1 MNYLSAENVSRNL
14 GERWVFKNLFFG
26 LQKGEKVAL
35 IGKNG
40 TGKTTL
46 METLMGM
53 QSPDEGKISIRKG
66 IRVGYLPQN
75 PDFNENEEVLN
86 YLFSDD
92 LPSAVAIKYYEKAMI
107 SGDPKELEEAFSL
120 MEANNAWDYEARAKQ
135 IISRLGIPDGEQKV
149 STLSG
154 GQKKRLALAKLLIES
169 PDIMILDEPTNH
181 LDIETIEWLEGILS
195 GPNVTVLV
203 VSHDRYFLD
212 KICNKMFELADGSL
226 YTYEGNY
233 AYFLEK
239 KAEREASEASSISK
253 AKNLYRKELE
263 WMRKQPKA
271 RGTKAQYRI
280 DAFHETEEKA
290 NKKIDDSKLE
300 LNIQMSRLGNKIIEI
315 NHLKKAWG
323 DKKIV
328 NDFTYTFKKKDRIGI
343 VGKNGAGKTTFLQLL
358 TGNEQPDSGTIDP
371 GETLVIGYYTQLPFE
386 FRPEQRVIDTITEIA
401 EVIPY
406 GKNESLTPSQ
416 FLSKFL
422 FPTAQQYT
430 PVSKLSGGEKKRLQ
444 LMKVLVKNPNFLILD
459 EPTND
464 LDLDTL
470 QLLEDFLSEF
480 QGCLLLVS
488 HDRYFMDN
496 LVDQLI
502 LVEGEGEV
510 NFFNGN
516 YTDYRLA
523 LENETSKT
531 SPSRPSGI
539 GISNGNTINSEA
551 DHNKNP
557 LDKDFNKKAVAEALE
572 ATKPKK
578 LSFKE
583 QKEFEELEKEMA
595 DLELKKE
602 AFIEKL
608 NAGSE
613 DFQELA
619 KWAQE
624 IEKIKNTLEEKEL
637 RWLELSM

>member
-1 MNYLSAENVSRNL
+1 MNYLSAENISRNI

-75 PDFNENEEVLN
+75 PIFAENEEVLN

-92 LPSAVAIKYYEKAMI
+92 LPSAMAIKAYEKAMI
-107 SGDPKELEEAFSL
+107 SGDSKELEDSFAL
-120 MEANNAWDYEARAKQ
+120 MEAHNAWDYEARAKQ
-135 IISRLGIPDGEQKV
+135 IISRLGIPDGDQKV

-154 GQKKRLALAKLLIES
+154 GQKKRLSLAKLLIES

-212 KICNKMFELADGSL
+212 KICNKMFELSQGSL

-280 DAFHETEEKA
+280 DAFAETEEMAHRKP
-290 NKKIDDSKLE
+290 DDSKLE
-300 LNIQMSRLGNKIIEI
+300 LAIQMSRLGNKIIEI
-315 NHLKKAWG
+315 NGLQKAWG
-323 DKKIV
+323 EKKII

-358 TGNEQPDSGTIDP
+358 TGLETPDAGTIDP
-371 GETLVIGYYTQLPFE
+371 GETLVVGYYTQIPFD
-386 FRPEQRVIDTITEIA
+386 FKPEQRVIDTITEIA

-406 GKNESLTPSQ
+406 GKNESLSPSQ

-430 PVSKLSGGEKKRLQ
+430 PVAKLSGGEKKRLQ
-444 LMKVLVKNPNFLILD
+444 LMRVLVKNPNFLILD

-510 NFFNGN
+510 RFFNGN
-516 YTDYRLA
+516 YTDYRIS
-523 LENETSKT
+523 LENQTDSAPGAKVNPVKA
-531 SPSRPSGI
+531 PSTVAAP
-539 GISNGNTINSEA
+539 
-551 DHNKNP
+551 
-557 LDKDFNKKAVAEALE
+557 AV
-572 ATKPKK
+572 TKGPK

-583 QKEFEELEKEMA
+583 QKEFEELEAKMA
-595 DLELKKE
+595 TLESQKASL
-602 AFIEKL
+602 IEQL

-613 DFQELA
+613 DFQVLTSL
-619 KWAQE
+619 AQE
-624 IEKIKNTLEEKEL
+624 IETIKNSLEEMEL
-637 RWLELSM
+637 RWLELSERV

>member
-1 MNYLSAENVSRNL
+1 MNYLSAENISRNL

-46 METLMGM
+46 MESIMGM
-53 QSPDEGKISIRKG
+53 QSPDEGKITIRKG

-75 PDFNENEEVLN
+75 PIFEENERVLN

-92 LPSAVAIKYYEKAMI
+92 LPSAVAIKAYEKAML
-107 SGDPKELEEAFSL
+107 SGDPQELEDSFAL

-135 IISRLGIPDGEQKV
+135 IITRLGIPDGDQQV

-154 GQKKRLALAKLLIES
+154 GQKKRLSLAKLLIES

-212 KICNKMFELADGSL
+212 KVCNKMMELANGSI

-233 AYFLEK
+233 GYFLEK
-239 KAEREASEASSISK
+239 KAEREASEASTIAK

-263 WMRKQPKA
+263 WMRRQPKA

-280 DAFHETEEKA
+280 DAFAETEEVAHRKV
-290 NKKIDDSKLE
+290 DDSKLE

-323 DKKIV
+323 EKKIV

-358 TGNEQPDSGTIDP
+358 TGLEQPDSGTIDP

-386 FRPEQRVIDTITEIA
+386 FKPEQRVIDTITEIA

-444 LMKVLVKNPNFLILD
+444 LMQVLVKNPNFLILD

-516 YTDYRLA
+516 YTDYRIS
-523 LENETSKT
+523 LENKEKEPGPIAKTPVIETPTTPVQK
-531 SPSRPSGI
+531 G
-539 GISNGNTINSEA
+539 A
-551 DHNKNP
+551 
-557 LDKDFNKKAVAEALE
+557 
-572 ATKPKK
+572 K

-595 DLELKKE
+595 TLESEKE
-602 AFIEKL
+602 ALIEKL
-608 NAGSE
+608 NGGSE
-613 DFQELA
+613 DFQLLA
-619 KWAQE
+619 DWAKA
-624 IEKIKNTLEEKEL
+624 IETIKNTLEEKEL
-637 RWLELSM
+637 RWLELSERA

>member
-1 MNYLSAENVSRNL
+1 MNYLSAENISRNL
-14 GERWVFKNLFFG
+14 GERWVFRNLFFG

-46 METLMGM
+46 MESLMGM
-53 QSPDEGKISIRKG
+53 QTPDEGKISIRKG

-75 PDFNENEEVLN
+75 PIFAENEQVLN

-92 LPSAVAIKYYEKAMI
+92 LPSAVAIKSYEKAML
-107 SGDPKELEEAFSL
+107 SGDSKELEDAFAL
-120 MEANNAWDYEARAKQ
+120 MEAHNAWDYEARAKQ
-135 IISRLGIPDGEQKV
+135 IISRLGIPDGDQKV

-154 GQKKRLALAKLLIES
+154 GQKKRLSLAKLLIES

-181 LDIETIEWLEGILS
+181 LDIETIEWLEGIMS

-212 KICNKMFELADGSL
+212 KVCNKMMELADGSI

-290 NKKIDDSKLE
+290 NKKLDDSKLE

-323 DKKIV
+323 DKKII

-358 TGNEQPDSGTIDP
+358 TGLEQPDSGTIDP
-371 GETLVIGYYTQLPFE
+371 GETLVVGYYTQIPFD

-406 GKNESLTPSQ
+406 GKNESLSPSQ

-430 PVSKLSGGEKKRLQ
+430 PVEKLSGGEKKRLQ
-444 LMKVLVKNPNFLILD
+444 LMRVLVKNPNFLILD

-510 NFFNGN
+510 KFFNGN
-516 YTDYRLA
+516 YTDYRIA
-523 LENETSKT
+523 LESKEEEPAGKQ
-531 SPSRPSGI
+531 SPVKAPSTAAPV
-539 GISNGNTINSEA
+539 SA
-551 DHNKNP
+551 AP
-557 LDKDFNKKAVAEALE
+557 VAA
-572 ATKPKK
+572 APKGPK

-595 DLELKKE
+595 ALEIEKDS
-602 AFIEKL
+602 FVEKL
-608 NAGSE
+608 NQGSD
-613 DFQELA
+613 DFQLLTQWA
-619 KWAQE
+619 KA
-624 IEKIKNTLEEKEL
+624 IEDIKNKLEEKEL
-637 RWLELSM
+637 RWLELSERA

>member
-1 MNYLSAENVSRNL
+1 MNYLSAENISRNI
-14 GERWVFKNLFFG
+14 GERWVFKSLFFG

-75 PDFNENEEVLN
+75 PIFSENEEVLN

-92 LPSAVAIKYYEKAMI
+92 LPSAMAIKAYEKAMI
-107 SGDPKELEEAFSL
+107 SGDAKELEDSFAL
-120 MEANNAWDYEARAKQ
+120 MEAHNAWDYEARAKQ
-135 IISRLGIPDGEQKV
+135 IITRLGIPDGDQKV

-154 GQKKRLALAKLLIES
+154 GQKKRLSLAKLLIES

-212 KICNKMFELADGSL
+212 KICTKMFELSQGSL
-226 YTYEGNY
+226 YTYDGNY

-280 DAFHETEEKA
+280 DAFAETEEMAHRKP
-290 NKKIDDSKLE
+290 DDSKLE
-300 LNIQMSRLGNKIIEI
+300 LAIQMSRLGNKIIEI
-315 NHLKKAWG
+315 HGLKKAWA
-323 DKKIV
+323 DKKII

-358 TGNEQPDSGTIDP
+358 TGLEKPDAGTIDP
-371 GETLVIGYYTQLPFE
+371 GETLVVGYYTQIPFD
-386 FRPEQRVIDTITEIA
+386 FKPEQRVIDTITEIA

-406 GKNESLTPSQ
+406 GKNESLSPSQ

-430 PVSKLSGGEKKRLQ
+430 PVAKLSGGEKKRLQ
-444 LMKVLVKNPNFLILD
+444 LMRVLVKNPNFLILD

-470 QLLEDFLSEF
+470 QLLEDFLSDF

-510 NFFNGN
+510 RFFNGN
-516 YTDYRLA
+516 YTDYRIS
-523 LENETSKT
+523 LENQTDIAPAAKVNPVKAPST
-531 SPSRPSGI
+531 VASP
-539 GISNGNTINSEA
+539 
-551 DHNKNP
+551 
-557 LDKDFNKKAVAEALE
+557 LL
-572 ATKPKK
+572 TKGPK

-583 QKEFEELEKEMA
+583 QKEFEELEAKMA
-595 DLELKKE
+595 HLES
-602 AFIEKL
+602 EKTGLMEQL

-613 DFQELA
+613 DFQVLTRL
-619 KWAQE
+619 AQE
-624 IEKIKNTLEEKEL
+624 IEVIKNSLEEMEL
-637 RWLELSM
+637 RWLELSERA

>member
-1 MNYLSAENVSRNL
+1 MNYLSAENISRNI
-14 GERWVFKNLFFG
+14 GERWVFKSLFFG

-75 PDFNENEEVLN
+75 PIFAENEEVLN

-92 LPSAVAIKYYEKAMI
+92 LPSAMAIKAYEKAMI
-107 SGDPKELEEAFSL
+107 SGDSKELEDSFAL
-120 MEANNAWDYEARAKQ
+120 MEAHNAWDYEARAKQ
-135 IISRLGIPDGEQKV
+135 IISRLRIPDGDQKV

-154 GQKKRLALAKLLIES
+154 GQKKRLSLAKLLIES

-212 KICNKMFELADGSL
+212 KICNKMFELSQGSL

-280 DAFHETEEKA
+280 DAFAETEEMAHRKP
-290 NKKIDDSKLE
+290 DDSKLE
-300 LNIQMSRLGNKIIEI
+300 LAIQMSRLGNKIIEI
-315 NHLKKAWG
+315 NGLQKAWG
-323 DKKIV
+323 DKKII

-358 TGNEQPDSGTIDP
+358 TGLETPDAGTIDP
-371 GETLVIGYYTQLPFE
+371 GETLVVGYYTQIPFD
-386 FRPEQRVIDTITEIA
+386 FKPEQRVIDTITEIA

-406 GKNESLTPSQ
+406 GKNESLSPSQ

-430 PVSKLSGGEKKRLQ
+430 PVAKLSGGEKKRLQ
-444 LMKVLVKNPNFLILD
+444 LMRVLVKNPNFLILD

-510 NFFNGN
+510 RFFNGN
-516 YTDYRLA
+516 YTDYRIS
-523 LENETSKT
+523 LENQPDSAPVAKVNPVKA
-531 SPSRPSGI
+531 PS
-539 GISNGNTINSEA
+539 T
-551 DHNKNP
+551 
-557 LDKDFNKKAVAEALE
+557 VAAPVV
-572 ATKPKK
+572 AKGPK

-583 QKEFEELEKEMA
+583 QKEFEELEAKMA
-595 DLELKKE
+595 TLESQKASL
-602 AFIEKL
+602 IEQL

-613 DFQELA
+613 DFQVLTRL
-619 KWAQE
+619 AQE
-624 IEKIKNTLEEKEL
+624 IETIKNSLEEMEL
-637 RWLELSM
+637 RWLELSERV

>member
-1 MNYLSAENVSRNL
+1 MNYLSAENISRNL
-14 GERWVFKNLFFG
+14 GERWVFKGLFFG

-46 METLMGM
+46 MESLMGM
-53 QSPDEGKISIRKG
+53 QTPDEGKISIRKG

-75 PDFNENEEVLN
+75 PIFAENEQVLN

-92 LPSAVAIKYYEKAMI
+92 LPSAVAIKSYEKAML
-107 SGDPKELEEAFSL
+107 SGDSKELEDAFAL
-120 MEANNAWDYEARAKQ
+120 MEAHNAWDYEARAKQ
-135 IISRLGIPDGEQKV
+135 IISRLGIPDGDQKV

-154 GQKKRLALAKLLIES
+154 GQKKRLSLAKLLIES

-181 LDIETIEWLEGILS
+181 LDIETIEWLEGIMS

-212 KICNKMFELADGSL
+212 KVCNKMMELADGSI

-239 KAEREASEASSISK
+239 KAEREASDASSVSK

-271 RGTKAQYRI
+271 RGTKSQSRI
-280 DAFHETEEKA
+280 DAFYETEEKA
-290 NKKIDDSKLE
+290 NKKLDDSKLE

-323 DKKIV
+323 DKKII

-358 TGNEQPDSGTIDP
+358 TGLEQPDSGTIDP
-371 GETLVIGYYTQLPFE
+371 GETLVVGYYTQIPFD

-406 GKNESLTPSQ
+406 GKNESLSPSQ

-430 PVSKLSGGEKKRLQ
+430 PVEKLSGGEKKRLQ
-444 LMKVLVKNPNFLILD
+444 LMRVLVKNPNFLILD

-516 YTDYRLA
+516 YTDYRTA
-523 LENETSKT
+523 LENKEDEPAAKQSPVKAPSTSA
-531 SPSRPSGI
+531 PV
-539 GISNGNTINSEA
+539 
-551 DHNKNP
+551 
-557 LDKDFNKKAVAEALE
+557 VA
-572 ATKPKK
+572 TPKGPK

-583 QKEFEELEKEMA
+583 QKEFDDLEKEMA
-595 DLELKKE
+595 TLEIEKDS
-602 AFIEKL
+602 FVEKL
-608 NAGSE
+608 NQGSE
-613 DFQELA
+613 DFQLLTDWA
-619 KWAQE
+619 KA
-624 IEKIKNTLEEKEL
+624 IEDIKNKLEEKEL
-637 RWLELSM
+637 RWLELSERA

>member
-1 MNYLSAENVSRNL
+1 MNYLSAENISRNL
-14 GERWVFKNLFFG
+14 GERWVFKGLFFG

-46 METLMGM
+46 MESLMGM
-53 QSPDEGKISIRKG
+53 QTPDEGKISIRKG

-75 PDFNENEEVLN
+75 PIFAENEQVLN

-92 LPSAVAIKYYEKAMI
+92 LPSAVAIKSYEKAML
-107 SGDPKELEEAFSL
+107 SGDSKELEDAFAL
-120 MEANNAWDYEARAKQ
+120 MEAHNAWDYEARAKQ
-135 IISRLGIPDGEQKV
+135 IISRLGIPDGDQKV

-154 GQKKRLALAKLLIES
+154 GQKKRLSLAKLLIES

-181 LDIETIEWLEGILS
+181 LDIETIEWLEGIMS

-212 KICNKMFELADGSL
+212 KVCNKMMELADGSI

-290 NKKIDDSKLE
+290 NKKLDDSKLE

-323 DKKIV
+323 DKKII

-358 TGNEQPDSGTIDP
+358 TGLEQPDSGTIDP
-371 GETLVIGYYTQLPFE
+371 GETLVVGYYTQIPFD

-406 GKNESLTPSQ
+406 GKNESLSPSQ

-430 PVSKLSGGEKKRLQ
+430 PVEKLSGGEKKRLQ
-444 LMKVLVKNPNFLILD
+444 LMRVLVKNPNFLILD

-510 NFFNGN
+510 KFFNGN
-516 YTDYRLA
+516 YTDYRIA
-523 LENETSKT
+523 LENKEDEPAAKQSPVKAPSTST
-531 SPSRPSGI
+531 P
-539 GISNGNTINSEA
+539 
-551 DHNKNP
+551 
-557 LDKDFNKKAVAEALE
+557 VA
-572 ATKPKK
+572 PKGPK

-583 QKEFEELEKEMA
+583 QKEFEEIEKEMA
-595 DLELKKE
+595 ELEIEKE
-602 AFIEKL
+602 TLIEKL
-608 NAGSE
+608 NQGSE
-613 DFQELA
+613 DFQQLTD
-619 KWAQE
+619 WATA
-624 IEKIKNTLEEKEL
+624 IEDIKNELEEKEL
-637 RWLELSM
+637 RWLELSERA

>member
-1 MNYLSAENVSRNL
+1 MNYLSAENISRNI

-75 PDFNENEEVLN
+75 PIFAENEEVLN

-92 LPSAVAIKYYEKAMI
+92 LPSAMAIKAYEKAMI
-107 SGDPKELEEAFSL
+107 SGDAKELEDSFAL
-120 MEANNAWDYEARAKQ
+120 MEAHNAWDYEARAKQ
-135 IISRLGIPDGEQKV
+135 IISRLGIPDGDQKV

-154 GQKKRLALAKLLIES
+154 GQKKRLSLAKLLIES

-212 KICNKMFELADGSL
+212 KICNKMFELSQGSL

-280 DAFHETEEKA
+280 DAFAETEEMAHRKP
-290 NKKIDDSKLE
+290 DDSKLE
-300 LNIQMSRLGNKIIEI
+300 LAIQMSRLGNKIIEI
-315 NHLKKAWG
+315 NGLFNAWG
-323 DKKIV
+323 YKKIF
-328 NDFTYTFKKKDRIGI
+328 NYFRYTFMKIDGIGF

-358 TGNEQPDSGTIDP
+358 TGLETPDAGTIDP
-371 GETLVIGYYTQLPFE
+371 GETLVVGYYTQIPFD
-386 FRPEQRVIDTITEIA
+386 FKPEQRVIDTITEIA

-406 GKNESLTPSQ
+406 GKNESLSPSQ

-430 PVSKLSGGEKKRLQ
+430 PVAKLSGGEKKRLQ
-444 LMKVLVKNPNFLILD
+444 LMRVLVKNPNFLILD

-510 NFFNGN
+510 RFFNGN
-516 YTDYRLA
+516 YTDYRIS
-523 LENETSKT
+523 LENQPESA
-531 SPSRPSGI
+531 P
-539 GISNGNTINSEA
+539 
-551 DHNKNP
+551 
-557 LDKDFNKKAVAEALE
+557 
-572 ATKPKK
+572 ATKVNPVKAPSTVAAPAVTKGPK

-583 QKEFEELEKEMA
+583 QKEFEELEAKMA
-595 DLELKKE
+595 TLESQKAVL
-602 AFIEKL
+602 IEQL
-608 NAGSE
+608 HAGSE
-613 DFQELA
+613 DFQVITRL
-619 KWAQE
+619 AQE
-624 IEKIKNTLEEKEL
+624 IDVIKNSLEEMEL
-637 RWLELSM
+637 RWLELSERV

>member
-1 MNYLSAENVSRNL
+1 MNYLSAENISRNI

-75 PDFNENEEVLN
+75 PIFAENEEVLN

-92 LPSAVAIKYYEKAMI
+92 LPSAMAIKAYEKAMI
-107 SGDPKELEEAFSL
+107 SGDSKELEDSFAL
-120 MEANNAWDYEARAKQ
+120 MEAHNAWDYEARAKQ
-135 IISRLGIPDGEQKV
+135 IISRLGIPDGDQKV

-154 GQKKRLALAKLLIES
+154 GQKKRLSLAKLLIES

-212 KICNKMFELADGSL
+212 KICNKMFELSQGSL

-280 DAFHETEEKA
+280 DAFAETEEMAHRKP
-290 NKKIDDSKLE
+290 DDSKLE
-300 LNIQMSRLGNKIIEI
+300 LAIQMSRLGNKIIEI
-315 NHLKKAWG
+315 NGLQKAWG
-323 DKKIV
+323 DKKII

-358 TGNEQPDSGTIDP
+358 TGLETPDAGTIDP
-371 GETLVIGYYTQLPFE
+371 GETLVVGYYTQIPFD
-386 FRPEQRVIDTITEIA
+386 FKPEQRVIDTITEIA

-406 GKNESLTPSQ
+406 GKNESLSPSQ

-430 PVSKLSGGEKKRLQ
+430 PVAKLSGGEKKRLQ
-444 LMKVLVKNPNFLILD
+444 LMRVLVKNPNFLILD

-510 NFFNGN
+510 RFFNGN
-516 YTDYRLA
+516 YTDYRIS
-523 LENETSKT
+523 LENQTDSAPVAKVNPVKA
-531 SPSRPSGI
+531 PS
-539 GISNGNTINSEA
+539 T
-551 DHNKNP
+551 
-557 LDKDFNKKAVAEALE
+557 VAAPVV
-572 ATKPKK
+572 AKGPK

-583 QKEFEELEKEMA
+583 QKEFEELEAKMA
-595 DLELKKE
+595 TLESQKASL
-602 AFIEKL
+602 IEQL

-613 DFQELA
+613 DFQVLTRL
-619 KWAQE
+619 AQE
-624 IEKIKNTLEEKEL
+624 IETIKNSLEKMEL
-637 RWLELSM
+637 RWLELSERV

>member
-1 MNYLSAENVSRNL
+1 
-14 GERWVFKNLFFG
+14 
-26 LQKGEKVAL
+26 
-35 IGKNG
+35 
-40 TGKTTL
+40 
-46 METLMGM
+46 
-53 QSPDEGKISIRKG
+53 
-66 IRVGYLPQN
+66 
-75 PDFNENEEVLN
+75 
-86 YLFSDD
+86 
-92 LPSAVAIKYYEKAMI
+92 
-107 SGDPKELEEAFSL
+107 
-120 MEANNAWDYEARAKQ
+120 
-135 IISRLGIPDGEQKV
+135 
-149 STLSG
+149 
-154 GQKKRLALAKLLIES
+154 
-169 PDIMILDEPTNH
+169 

-212 KICNKMFELADGSL
+212 KVCNKMMELALGSI

-233 AYFLEK
+233 GYFLEK
-239 KAEREASEASSISK
+239 KAEREASEASTVAK

-263 WMRKQPKA
+263 WMRRQPKA
-271 RGTKAQYRI
+271 RGTKSQSRI
-280 DAFHETEEKA
+280 DAFAETEEMAHRKV
-290 NKKIDDSKLE
+290 DDSKLE

-323 DKKIV
+323 EKKIV

-358 TGNEQPDSGTIDP
+358 TGLEQPDSGTIDP

-386 FRPEQRVIDTITEIA
+386 FKPEQRVIDTITEIA

-444 LMKVLVKNPNFLILD
+444 LMQVLVKNPNFLILD

-516 YTDYRLA
+516 YTDYRIS
-523 LENETSKT
+523 LENKEKEPAPVVKTPVLET
-531 SPSRPSGI
+531 P
-539 GISNGNTINSEA
+539 
-551 DHNKNP
+551 
-557 LDKDFNKKAVAEALE
+557 VAPVQKGA
-572 ATKPKK
+572 K

-583 QKEFEELEKEMA
+583 QKEFDDLEKEMA
-595 DLELKKE
+595 KLEAEKE
-602 AFIEKL
+602 ALIEKL
-608 NAGSE
+608 NGGSE
-613 DFQELA
+613 DFQLLA
-619 KWAQE
+619 DWAKE
-624 IEKIKNTLEEKEL
+624 IEGLKNTLEEKEL
-637 RWLELSM
+637 RWLELSERA

>member
-1 MNYLSAENVSRNL
+1 MNYLSAENISRNL

-46 METLMGM
+46 MESIMGM
-53 QSPDEGKISIRKG
+53 QSPDEGKITIRKG

-75 PDFNENEEVLN
+75 PFFEEGERVLN

-92 LPSAVAIKYYEKAMI
+92 LPSAVAIKAYEKAML
-107 SGDPKELEEAFSL
+107 SGDPQELEDSFAL

-135 IISRLGIPDGEQKV
+135 IITRLGIPDGDQHV

-154 GQKKRLALAKLLIES
+154 GQKKRLSLAKLLIES

-212 KICNKMFELADGSL
+212 KVCNKMMELALGSI

-233 AYFLEK
+233 GYFLEK
-239 KAEREASEASSISK
+239 KAEREASEASTVAK

-263 WMRKQPKA
+263 WMRRQPKA
-271 RGTKAQYRI
+271 RGTKSQSRI
-280 DAFHETEEKA
+280 DAFSETEEMAHRKV
-290 NKKIDDSKLE
+290 DDSKLE

-323 DKKIV
+323 EKKIV

-358 TGNEQPDSGTIDP
+358 TGLEQPDSGTIDP

-386 FRPEQRVIDTITEIA
+386 FKPEQRVIDTITEIA

-444 LMKVLVKNPNFLILD
+444 LMQVLVKNPNFLILD

-516 YTDYRLA
+516 YTDYRIS
-523 LENETSKT
+523 LENKEKEPAPVVKAAPVETPVTPTQK
-531 SPSRPSGI
+531 G
-539 GISNGNTINSEA
+539 A
-551 DHNKNP
+551 
-557 LDKDFNKKAVAEALE
+557 
-572 ATKPKK
+572 K

-583 QKEFEELEKEMA
+583 QKEFEDLEKEMA
-595 DLELKKE
+595 KLEAEKE
-602 AFIEKL
+602 ALIEQL
-608 NAGSE
+608 NGGSE
-613 DFQELA
+613 DFQLLA
-619 KWAQE
+619 DWAKE
-624 IEKIKNTLEEKEL
+624 IEVLKNTLEEKEL
-637 RWLELSM
+637 RWLELSERA

>member
-1 MNYLSAENVSRNL
+1 M
-14 GERWVFKNLFFG
+14 
-26 LQKGEKVAL
+26 
-35 IGKNG
+35 
-40 TGKTTL
+40 
-46 METLMGM
+46 
-53 QSPDEGKISIRKG
+53 
-66 IRVGYLPQN
+66 
-75 PDFNENEEVLN
+75 
-86 YLFSDD
+86 
-92 LPSAVAIKYYEKAMI
+92 
-107 SGDPKELEEAFSL
+107 
-120 MEANNAWDYEARAKQ
+120 
-135 IISRLGIPDGEQKV
+135 
-149 STLSG
+149 
-154 GQKKRLALAKLLIES
+154 
-169 PDIMILDEPTNH
+169 
-181 LDIETIEWLEGILS
+181 
-195 GPNVTVLV
+195 
-203 VSHDRYFLD
+203 
-212 KICNKMFELADGSL
+212 ELADGSI

-239 KAEREASEASSISK
+239 KAEREASDASSVSK

-271 RGTKAQYRI
+271 RGTKSQSRI
-280 DAFHETEEKA
+280 DAFYETEEKA
-290 NKKIDDSKLE
+290 NKKLDDSKLE

-323 DKKIV
+323 DKKII

-358 TGNEQPDSGTIDP
+358 TGLEQPDSGTIDP
-371 GETLVIGYYTQLPFE
+371 GETLVVGYYTQIPFD

-406 GKNESLTPSQ
+406 GKNESLSPSQ

-430 PVSKLSGGEKKRLQ
+430 PVEKLSGGEKKRLQ
-444 LMKVLVKNPNFLILD
+444 LMRVLVKNPNFLILD

-516 YTDYRLA
+516 YTDYRTA
-523 LENETSKT
+523 LENKEDEPVSKQSPVKAPSTSV
-531 SPSRPSGI
+531 P
-539 GISNGNTINSEA
+539 
-551 DHNKNP
+551 
-557 LDKDFNKKAVAEALE
+557 
-572 ATKPKK
+572 ATPKGPK

-595 DLELKKE
+595 ALEIEKDS
-602 AFIEKL
+602 FVEKL
-608 NAGSE
+608 NQGSE
-613 DFQELA
+613 DFQLLTDWA
-619 KWAQE
+619 KA
-624 IEKIKNTLEEKEL
+624 IEDIKNKLEEKEL
-637 RWLELSM
+637 RWLDLSERA

>member
-1 MNYLSAENVSRNL
+1 MNYLSAENISRNI
-14 GERWVFKNLFFG
+14 GERWVFKSLFFG

-75 PDFNENEEVLN
+75 PIFSENEEVLN

-92 LPSAVAIKYYEKAMI
+92 LPSAMAIKAYEKAMI
-107 SGDPKELEEAFSL
+107 SGDAKELEDSFAL
-120 MEANNAWDYEARAKQ
+120 MEAHNAWDYEARAKQ
-135 IISRLGIPDGEQKV
+135 IITRLGIPDGDQKV

-154 GQKKRLALAKLLIES
+154 GQKKRLSLAKLLIES

-212 KICNKMFELADGSL
+212 KICTKMFELSQGSL
-226 YTYEGNY
+226 YTYDGNY

-280 DAFHETEEKA
+280 DAFAETEEMAHRKP
-290 NKKIDDSKLE
+290 DDSKLE
-300 LNIQMSRLGNKIIEI
+300 LAIQMSRLGNKIIEI
-315 NHLKKAWG
+315 NGLKKAWG
-323 DKKIV
+323 DKKII

-358 TGNEQPDSGTIDP
+358 TGLEKPDAGTIDP
-371 GETLVIGYYTQLPFE
+371 GETLVVGYYTQIPFD
-386 FRPEQRVIDTITEIA
+386 FKPEQRVIDTITEIA

-406 GKNESLTPSQ
+406 GKNESLSPSQ

-430 PVSKLSGGEKKRLQ
+430 PVAKLSGGEKKRLQ
-444 LMKVLVKNPNFLILD
+444 LMRVLVKNPNFLILD

-510 NFFNGN
+510 RFFNGN
-516 YTDYRLA
+516 YTDYRIS
-523 LENETSKT
+523 LENQTDTAPAAKVNPVKAPST
-531 SPSRPSGI
+531 VASP
-539 GISNGNTINSEA
+539 
-551 DHNKNP
+551 
-557 LDKDFNKKAVAEALE
+557 LL
-572 ATKPKK
+572 TKGPK

-583 QKEFEELEKEMA
+583 QKEFEELEAKMA
-595 DLELKKE
+595 HLES
-602 AFIEKL
+602 EKTGLMEQL

-613 DFQELA
+613 DFQVLTRL
-619 KWAQE
+619 AQE
-624 IEKIKNTLEEKEL
+624 IEVIKNSLEEMEL
-637 RWLELSM
+637 RWLELSERA

>member
-1 MNYLSAENVSRNL
+1 MNYLSAENISRNI
-14 GERWVFKNLFFG
+14 GERWVFKSLFFG

-75 PDFNENEEVLN
+75 PIFSENEEVLN

-92 LPSAVAIKYYEKAMI
+92 LPSAMAIKAYEKAMI
-107 SGDPKELEEAFSL
+107 SGDAKELEDSFAL
-120 MEANNAWDYEARAKQ
+120 MEAHNAWDYEARAKQ
-135 IISRLGIPDGEQKV
+135 IITRLGIPDGDQKV

-154 GQKKRLALAKLLIES
+154 GQKKRLSLAKLLIES

-212 KICNKMFELADGSL
+212 KICTKMFELSQGSL
-226 YTYEGNY
+226 YTYDGNY

-280 DAFHETEEKA
+280 DAFAETEEMAHRKP
-290 NKKIDDSKLE
+290 DDSKLE
-300 LNIQMSRLGNKIIEI
+300 LAIQMSRLGNKIIEI
-315 NHLKKAWG
+315 HGLKKAWG
-323 DKKIV
+323 DKKII

-358 TGNEQPDSGTIDP
+358 TGLEKPDAGTIDP
-371 GETLVIGYYTQLPFE
+371 GETLVVGYYTQIPFD
-386 FRPEQRVIDTITEIA
+386 FKPEQRVIDTITEIA

-406 GKNESLTPSQ
+406 GKNESLSPSQ

-430 PVSKLSGGEKKRLQ
+430 PVAKLSGGEKKRLQ
-444 LMKVLVKNPNFLILD
+444 LMRVLVKNPNFLILD

-510 NFFNGN
+510 RFFNGN
-516 YTDYRLA
+516 YTDYRIS
-523 LENETSKT
+523 LENQTDIAPAAKVNPVKAPST
-531 SPSRPSGI
+531 VASP
-539 GISNGNTINSEA
+539 
-551 DHNKNP
+551 
-557 LDKDFNKKAVAEALE
+557 LL
-572 ATKPKK
+572 TKGPK

-583 QKEFEELEKEMA
+583 QKEFEELEAKMA
-595 DLELKKE
+595 HLES
-602 AFIEKL
+602 EKTGLMEQL

-613 DFQELA
+613 DFQVLTRL
-619 KWAQE
+619 AQE
-624 IEKIKNTLEEKEL
+624 IEVIKNSLEEMEL
-637 RWLELSM
+637 RWLELSERA

>member
-1 MNYLSAENVSRNL
+1 MNYLSAENISRNL

-46 METLMGM
+46 MESLMGM
-53 QSPDEGKISIRKG
+53 QTPDEGKISIRKG

-75 PDFNENEEVLN
+75 PIFAENEEVLN

-92 LPSAVAIKYYEKAMI
+92 LPSAVAIKSYEKAMM
-107 SGDPKELEEAFSL
+107 SGDPKELEDSFAL
-120 MEANNAWDYEARAKQ
+120 METHNAWDYEARAKQ
-135 IISRLGIPDGEQKV
+135 IISRLGIPDGDQKV

-154 GQKKRLALAKLLIES
+154 GQKKRLSLAKLLIES

-181 LDIETIEWLEGILS
+181 LDIETIEWLEGIMS

-212 KICNKMFELADGSL
+212 KVCTKMMELADGSI

-233 AYFLEK
+233 GYFLEK
-239 KAEREASEASSISK
+239 KAEREASDASSVSK

-271 RGTKAQYRI
+271 RGTKSQSRI
-280 DAFHETEEKA
+280 DAFYETEEKA
-290 NKKIDDSKLE
+290 NKKLDDSKLE

-323 DKKIV
+323 DKKII

-358 TGNEQPDSGTIDP
+358 TGLEQPDSGTIDP
-371 GETLVIGYYTQLPFE
+371 GETLVVGYYTQIAFD

-406 GKNESLTPSQ
+406 GKNESLSPSQ

-422 FPTAQQYT
+422 FPTSQQYT
-430 PVSKLSGGEKKRLQ
+430 PVEKLSGGEKKRLQ
-444 LMKVLVKNPNFLILD
+444 LMRVLVKNPNFLILD

-502 LVEGEGEV
+502 LVEGDGEV

-516 YTDYRLA
+516 YTDYRIA
-523 LENETSKT
+523 LENKDNEPAAKQSPVKAPTTSA
-531 SPSRPSGI
+531 P
-539 GISNGNTINSEA
+539 
-551 DHNKNP
+551 
-557 LDKDFNKKAVAEALE
+557 VV
-572 ATKPKK
+572 PKGPK

-595 DLELKKE
+595 ALEIEKNS
-602 AFIEKL
+602 FVEKL
-608 NAGSE
+608 NQGSD
-613 DFQELA
+613 DFQLLTDWA
-619 KWAQE
+619 KA
-624 IEKIKNTLEEKEL
+624 IEDIKNKLEEKEL
-637 RWLELSM
+637 RWLELSERA

>member
-1 MNYLSAENVSRNL
+1 MNYLSAENISRNL
-14 GERWVFKNLFFG
+14 GERWVFKGLFFG

-46 METLMGM
+46 MESLMGM
-53 QSPDEGKISIRKG
+53 QTPDEGNISIRKG

-75 PDFNENEEVLN
+75 PIFAENEQVLN

-92 LPSAVAIKYYEKAMI
+92 LPSAVAIKSYEKAML
-107 SGDPKELEEAFSL
+107 SGDSKELEDAFAL
-120 MEANNAWDYEARAKQ
+120 MEAHNAWDYEARAKQ
-135 IISRLGIPDGEQKV
+135 IISRLGIPDGDQKV

-154 GQKKRLALAKLLIES
+154 GQKKRLSLAKLLIES

-181 LDIETIEWLEGILS
+181 LDIETIEWLEGIMS

-212 KICNKMFELADGSL
+212 KVCNKMMELADGSI

-239 KAEREASEASSISK
+239 KAEREASDASSVSK

-271 RGTKAQYRI
+271 RGTKSQSRI
-280 DAFHETEEKA
+280 DAFYETEEKA
-290 NKKIDDSKLE
+290 NKKLDDSKLE

-323 DKKIV
+323 DKKII

-358 TGNEQPDSGTIDP
+358 TGLEQPDSGTIDP
-371 GETLVIGYYTQLPFE
+371 GETLVVGYYTQIPFD

-406 GKNESLTPSQ
+406 GKNESLSPSQ

-430 PVSKLSGGEKKRLQ
+430 PVEKLSGGEKKRLQ
-444 LMKVLVKNPNFLILD
+444 LMRVLVKNPNFLILD

-470 QLLEDFLSEF
+470 QLLEDFLTEF

-516 YTDYRLA
+516 YTDYRIA
-523 LENETSKT
+523 LENKENEPVAKQSPVKAPSTSAPVT
-531 SPSRPSGI
+531 
-539 GISNGNTINSEA
+539 
-551 DHNKNP
+551 
-557 LDKDFNKKAVAEALE
+557 
-572 ATKPKK
+572 PKGPK

-595 DLELKKE
+595 ALEIEKE
-602 AFIEKL
+602 SFVEKL
-608 NAGSE
+608 NQGSE
-613 DFQELA
+613 DFQLLTDWA
-619 KWAQE
+619 KA
-624 IEKIKNTLEEKEL
+624 IEDIKNKLEEKEL
-637 RWLELSM
+637 RWLDLSERA

>member
-1 MNYLSAENVSRNL
+1 MNYLSAENISRNL

-46 METLMGM
+46 MESIMGM
-53 QSPDEGKISIRKG
+53 QSPDEGKITIRKG

-75 PDFNENEEVLN
+75 PIFAENERVLN

-92 LPSAVAIKYYEKAMI
+92 LPSAVAIKAYEKAML
-107 SGDPKELEEAFSL
+107 SGDPQELEDSFAL
-120 MEANNAWDYEARAKQ
+120 MEAHNAWDYEARAKQ
-135 IISRLGIPDGEQKV
+135 IITRLGIPDGDQQV

-154 GQKKRLALAKLLIES
+154 GQKKRLSLAKLLIES

-212 KICNKMFELADGSL
+212 KVCNKMMELALGSI

-233 AYFLEK
+233 GYFLEK
-239 KAEREASEASSISK
+239 KAEREASEASTVAK

-263 WMRKQPKA
+263 WMRRQPKA
-271 RGTKAQYRI
+271 RGTKSQSRI
-280 DAFHETEEKA
+280 DAFSETEEMAHRKV
-290 NKKIDDSKLE
+290 DDSKLE

-323 DKKIV
+323 EKKIV

-358 TGNEQPDSGTIDP
+358 TGLEQPDSGTIDP

-386 FRPEQRVIDTITEIA
+386 FKPEQRVIDTITEIA

-406 GKNESLTPSQ
+406 GKNESLSPSQ

-444 LMKVLVKNPNFLILD
+444 LMQVLVKNPNFLILD

-516 YTDYRLA
+516 YTDYRIA
-523 LENETSKT
+523 LENKEKE
-531 SPSRPSGI
+531 P
-539 GISNGNTINSEA
+539 
-551 DHNKNP
+551 
-557 LDKDFNKKAVAEALE
+557 AL
-572 ATKPKK
+572 TPKSTVVEKEVVSVQKGAK

-583 QKEFEELEKEMA
+583 QKEFEDLEKEMA
-595 DLELKKE
+595 KLETEKE
-602 AFIEKL
+602 ALIEKL
-608 NAGSE
+608 NGGSE
-613 DFQELA
+613 DFQLLA
-619 KWAQE
+619 NWAKE
-624 IEKIKNTLEEKEL
+624 IEVLKNTLEEKEL
-637 RWLELSM
+637 RWLELSERV

>member
-1 MNYLSAENVSRNL
+1 MNYLSAENISRNI
-14 GERWVFKNLFFG
+14 GERWVFKSLFFG

-75 PDFNENEEVLN
+75 PIFSENEEVLN

-92 LPSAVAIKYYEKAMI
+92 LPSAMAIKAYEKAMI
-107 SGDPKELEEAFSL
+107 SGDAKELEDSFAL
-120 MEANNAWDYEARAKQ
+120 MEAHNAWDYEARAKQ
-135 IISRLGIPDGEQKV
+135 IITRLGIPDGDQKV

-154 GQKKRLALAKLLIES
+154 GQKKRLSLAKLLIES

-212 KICNKMFELADGSL
+212 KICTKMFELSQGSL
-226 YTYEGNY
+226 YTYDGNY

-280 DAFHETEEKA
+280 DAFAETEEMAHRKP
-290 NKKIDDSKLE
+290 DDSKLE
-300 LNIQMSRLGNKIIEI
+300 LAIQMSRLGNKIIEI
-315 NHLKKAWG
+315 HGLKKAWG
-323 DKKIV
+323 DKKII

-358 TGNEQPDSGTIDP
+358 TGLEKPDAGTIDP
-371 GETLVIGYYTQLPFE
+371 GETLVVGYYTQIPFD
-386 FRPEQRVIDTITEIA
+386 FKPEQRVIDTITEIA

-406 GKNESLTPSQ
+406 GKNESLSPSQ

-430 PVSKLSGGEKKRLQ
+430 PVAKLSGGEKKRLQ
-444 LMKVLVKNPNFLILD
+444 LMRVLVKNPNFLILD

-510 NFFNGN
+510 RFFNGN
-516 YTDYRLA
+516 YTDYRIS
-523 LENETSKT
+523 LENQTDIAPAAKVNPVKAPST
-531 SPSRPSGI
+531 VASP
-539 GISNGNTINSEA
+539 
-551 DHNKNP
+551 
-557 LDKDFNKKAVAEALE
+557 LL
-572 ATKPKK
+572 TKGPK

-583 QKEFEELEKEMA
+583 QKEFEELEAKMA
-595 DLELKKE
+595 HLESDKTGLME
-602 AFIEKL
+602 QL

-613 DFQELA
+613 DFQVLTRL
-619 KWAQE
+619 AQE
-624 IEKIKNTLEEKEL
+624 IEVIKNSLEEMEL
-637 RWLELSM
+637 RWLELSERA

>member
-1 MNYLSAENVSRNL
+1 
-14 GERWVFKNLFFG
+14 VFKGLFFG

-46 METLMGM
+46 MESLMGM
-53 QSPDEGKISIRKG
+53 QTPDEGNISIRKG

-75 PDFNENEEVLN
+75 PIFAENEQVLN

-92 LPSAVAIKYYEKAMI
+92 LPSAVAIKSYEKAML
-107 SGDPKELEEAFSL
+107 SGDSKELEDAFAL
-120 MEANNAWDYEARAKQ
+120 MEAHNAWDYEARAKQ
-135 IISRLGIPDGEQKV
+135 IISRLGIPDGDQKV

-154 GQKKRLALAKLLIES
+154 GQKKRLSLAKLLIES

-181 LDIETIEWLEGILS
+181 LDIETIEWLEGIMS

-212 KICNKMFELADGSL
+212 KVCNKMMELADGSI

-239 KAEREASEASSISK
+239 KAEREASDASSVSK

-271 RGTKAQYRI
+271 RGTKSQSRI
-280 DAFHETEEKA
+280 DAFYETEEKA
-290 NKKIDDSKLE
+290 NKKLDDSKLE

-323 DKKIV
+323 DKKII

-358 TGNEQPDSGTIDP
+358 TGLEQPDSGTIDP
-371 GETLVIGYYTQLPFE
+371 GETLVVGYYTQIPFD

-406 GKNESLTPSQ
+406 GKNESLSPSQ

-430 PVSKLSGGEKKRLQ
+430 PVEKLSGGEKKRLQ
-444 LMKVLVKNPNFLILD
+444 LMRVLVKNPNFLILD

-470 QLLEDFLSEF
+470 QLLEDFLTEF

-516 YTDYRLA
+516 YTDYRIA
-523 LENETSKT
+523 LENKVNEPAAKQSPVKAPSTSAPVT
-531 SPSRPSGI
+531 
-539 GISNGNTINSEA
+539 
-551 DHNKNP
+551 
-557 LDKDFNKKAVAEALE
+557 
-572 ATKPKK
+572 PKGPK

-595 DLELKKE
+595 ALEIEKDS
-602 AFIEKL
+602 FVEKL
-608 NAGSE
+608 NQGSE
-613 DFQELA
+613 DFQLLTDWA
-619 KWAQE
+619 KA
-624 IEKIKNTLEEKEL
+624 IEDIKNKLEEKEL
-637 RWLELSM
+637 RWLDLSERA

>member
-1 MNYLSAENVSRNL
+1 M
-14 GERWVFKNLFFG
+14 
-26 LQKGEKVAL
+26 
-35 IGKNG
+35 
-40 TGKTTL
+40 
-46 METLMGM
+46 M
-53 QSPDEGKISIRKG
+53 
-66 IRVGYLPQN
+66 
-75 PDFNENEEVLN
+75 
-86 YLFSDD
+86 
-92 LPSAVAIKYYEKAMI
+92 
-107 SGDPKELEEAFSL
+107 
-120 MEANNAWDYEARAKQ
+120 
-135 IISRLGIPDGEQKV
+135 
-149 STLSG
+149 
-154 GQKKRLALAKLLIES
+154 
-169 PDIMILDEPTNH
+169 
-181 LDIETIEWLEGILS
+181 
-195 GPNVTVLV
+195 
-203 VSHDRYFLD
+203 
-212 KICNKMFELADGSL
+212 ELANGSI

-233 AYFLEK
+233 GYFLEK
-239 KAEREASEASSISK
+239 KAEREASEASTVAK

-263 WMRKQPKA
+263 WMRRQPKA

-280 DAFHETEEKA
+280 DAFAETEEVAHRKV
-290 NKKIDDSKLE
+290 DDSKLE

-323 DKKIV
+323 EKKIV

-358 TGNEQPDSGTIDP
+358 TGLEQPDSGTIDP

-386 FRPEQRVIDTITEIA
+386 FKPEQRVIDTITEIA

-444 LMKVLVKNPNFLILD
+444 LMQVLVKNPNFLILD

-516 YTDYRLA
+516 YTDYRIS
-523 LENETSKT
+523 LENKEKEPAPMVKAPVIETPVTPIQK
-531 SPSRPSGI
+531 G
-539 GISNGNTINSEA
+539 A
-551 DHNKNP
+551 
-557 LDKDFNKKAVAEALE
+557 
-572 ATKPKK
+572 K

-595 DLELKKE
+595 TLESEKE
-602 AFIEKL
+602 ALIEKL
-608 NAGSE
+608 NGGSE
-613 DFQELA
+613 DFQLLA
-619 KWAQE
+619 DWAKA
-624 IEKIKNTLEEKEL
+624 IETIKNTLEEKEL
-637 RWLELSM
+637 RWLELSERA

>member
-1 MNYLSAENVSRNL
+1 MNYLSAENISRNL

-46 METLMGM
+46 MESIMGM
-53 QSPDEGKISIRKG
+53 QSPDEGKITIRKG

-75 PDFNENEEVLN
+75 PVFAENERVLN
-86 YLFSDD
+86 YLFTDD
-92 LPSAVAIKYYEKAMI
+92 LPSAVAIKAYEKAMI
-107 SGDPKELEEAFSL
+107 SGDPQELTDSFAL
-120 MEANNAWDYEARAKQ
+120 METNNAWDYEARAKQ
-135 IISRLGIPDGEQKV
+135 IITRLGIPDGDQQV

-154 GQKKRLALAKLLIES
+154 GQKKRLSLAKLLIES

-212 KICNKMFELADGSL
+212 KVCNKMMELALGSI

-233 AYFLEK
+233 GYFLEK
-239 KAEREASEASSISK
+239 KAEREASEASTVSK

-263 WMRKQPKA
+263 WMRRQPKA
-271 RGTKAQYRI
+271 RGTKSQSRI
-280 DAFHETEEKA
+280 DAFSETEEMAHRKV
-290 NKKIDDSKLE
+290 DDSKLE

-323 DKKIV
+323 EKKIV

-358 TGNEQPDSGTIDP
+358 TGLEQPDSGTIDP

-386 FRPEQRVIDTITEIA
+386 FKPEQRVIDTITEIA

-406 GKNESLTPSQ
+406 GKNESLSPSQ

-444 LMKVLVKNPNFLILD
+444 LMQVLVKNPNFLILD

-516 YTDYRLA
+516 YTDYRIA
-523 LENETSKT
+523 LENKEND
-531 SPSRPSGI
+531 PAP
-539 GISNGNTINSEA
+539 A
-551 DHNKNP
+551 
-557 LDKDFNKKAVAEALE
+557 
-572 ATKPKK
+572 PKVQVKEKEVLSVQKGAK

-583 QKEFEELEKEMA
+583 QKEFEDLEKEMA
-595 DLELKKE
+595 KLESEKDAL
-602 AFIEKL
+602 IEKL
-608 NAGSE
+608 NSGSG
-613 DFQELA
+613 DFQVLA
-619 KWAQE
+619 DWAKE
-624 IEKIKNTLEEKEL
+624 IDILKNTLEEKEL
-637 RWLELSM
+637 RWLELSERA

>member
-1 MNYLSAENVSRNL
+1 MNYLSAENISRNL

-46 METLMGM
+46 MESLMGM
-53 QSPDEGKISIRKG
+53 QTPDEGKISIRKG

-75 PDFNENEEVLN
+75 PIFAENEEVLN

-92 LPSAVAIKYYEKAMI
+92 LPSAVAIKSYEKAMM
-107 SGDPKELEEAFSL
+107 SGDPKELEDSFAL
-120 MEANNAWDYEARAKQ
+120 METHNAWDYEARAKQ
-135 IISRLGIPDGEQKV
+135 IISRLGIPDGDQKV

-154 GQKKRLALAKLLIES
+154 GQKKRLSLAKLLIES

-181 LDIETIEWLEGILS
+181 LDIETIEWLEGIMS

-212 KICNKMFELADGSL
+212 KVCTKMMELADGSI

-233 AYFLEK
+233 GYFLEK
-239 KAEREASEASSISK
+239 KAEREASDASSVSK

-271 RGTKAQYRI
+271 RGTKSQSRI
-280 DAFHETEEKA
+280 DAFYETEEKA
-290 NKKIDDSKLE
+290 NKKLDDSKLE

-323 DKKIV
+323 DKKII

-358 TGNEQPDSGTIDP
+358 TGLEQPDSGTIDP
-371 GETLVIGYYTQLPFE
+371 GETLVVGYYTQIAFD

-406 GKNESLTPSQ
+406 GKNESLSPSQ

-422 FPTAQQYT
+422 FPTSQQYT
-430 PVSKLSGGEKKRLQ
+430 PVEKLSGGEKKRLQ
-444 LMKVLVKNPNFLILD
+444 LMRVLVKNPNFLILD

-502 LVEGEGEV
+502 LVEGDGEV

-516 YTDYRLA
+516 YTDYRIA
-523 LENETSKT
+523 LENKDNEPAAKQSPVKAPTTSA
-531 SPSRPSGI
+531 P
-539 GISNGNTINSEA
+539 
-551 DHNKNP
+551 
-557 LDKDFNKKAVAEALE
+557 VV
-572 ATKPKK
+572 PKGPK

-583 QKEFEELEKEMA
+583 QKEFDELEKEMA
-595 DLELKKE
+595 ALEIKKDS
-602 AFIEKL
+602 FVEKL
-608 NAGSE
+608 NQGSD
-613 DFQELA
+613 DFQILTDWA
-619 KWAQE
+619 KA
-624 IEKIKNTLEEKEL
+624 IEDIKNKLEEKEL
-637 RWLELSM
+637 RWLELSERA

>member
-1 MNYLSAENVSRNL
+1 M
-14 GERWVFKNLFFG
+14 
-26 LQKGEKVAL
+26 
-35 IGKNG
+35 
-40 TGKTTL
+40 
-46 METLMGM
+46 M
-53 QSPDEGKISIRKG
+53 
-66 IRVGYLPQN
+66 
-75 PDFNENEEVLN
+75 
-86 YLFSDD
+86 
-92 LPSAVAIKYYEKAMI
+92 
-107 SGDPKELEEAFSL
+107 
-120 MEANNAWDYEARAKQ
+120 
-135 IISRLGIPDGEQKV
+135 
-149 STLSG
+149 
-154 GQKKRLALAKLLIES
+154 
-169 PDIMILDEPTNH
+169 
-181 LDIETIEWLEGILS
+181 
-195 GPNVTVLV
+195 
-203 VSHDRYFLD
+203 
-212 KICNKMFELADGSL
+212 ELADGSI

-239 KAEREASEASSISK
+239 KAEREASDASSVSK

-271 RGTKAQYRI
+271 RGTKSQSRI
-280 DAFHETEEKA
+280 DAFYETEEKA
-290 NKKIDDSKLE
+290 NKKLDDSKLE

-323 DKKIV
+323 DKKII

-358 TGNEQPDSGTIDP
+358 TGLEQPDSGTIDP
-371 GETLVIGYYTQLPFE
+371 GETLVVGYYTQIPFD

-406 GKNESLTPSQ
+406 GKNESLSPSQ

-430 PVSKLSGGEKKRLQ
+430 PVEKLSGGEKKRLQ
-444 LMKVLVKNPNFLILD
+444 LMRVLVKNPNFLILD

-516 YTDYRLA
+516 YTDYRIA
-523 LENETSKT
+523 LENKEDEPVAKQ
-531 SPSRPSGI
+531 SPVKAPS
-539 GISNGNTINSEA
+539 TA
-551 DHNKNP
+551 AP
-557 LDKDFNKKAVAEALE
+557 TAPAA
-572 ATKPKK
+572 PKGPK

-595 DLELKKE
+595 DLEIEKE
-602 AFIEKL
+602 ALIEKL
-608 NAGSE
+608 NQGSD
-613 DFQELA
+613 DFQLLTDWA
-619 KWAQE
+619 KA
-624 IEKIKNTLEEKEL
+624 IEDIKNKLEEKEL
-637 RWLELSM
+637 RWLELSERA

>member
-1 MNYLSAENVSRNL
+1 MNYLSAENISRNL

-46 METLMGM
+46 MESLMGM
-53 QSPDEGKISIRKG
+53 QTPDEGKISIRKG

-75 PDFNENEEVLN
+75 PIFAENEEVLN

-92 LPSAVAIKYYEKAMI
+92 LPSAVAIKSYEKAML
-107 SGDPKELEEAFSL
+107 SGDSKELEDAFAL
-120 MEANNAWDYEARAKQ
+120 METHNAWDYEARAKQ
-135 IISRLGIPDGEQKV
+135 IISRLGIPDGDQKV

-154 GQKKRLALAKLLIES
+154 GQKKRLSLAKLLIES

-181 LDIETIEWLEGILS
+181 LDIETIEWLEGIMS

-212 KICNKMFELADGSL
+212 KVCTKMMELTDGSI

-233 AYFLEK
+233 GYFLEK
-239 KAEREASEASSISK
+239 KAEREASDASSVSK

-271 RGTKAQYRI
+271 RGTKSQSRI
-280 DAFHETEEKA
+280 DAFYETEEKA
-290 NKKIDDSKLE
+290 NKKLDDSKLE

-323 DKKIV
+323 DKKII

-358 TGNEQPDSGTIDP
+358 TGLEQPDSGTIDP
-371 GETLVIGYYTQLPFE
+371 GETLVVGYYTQIPFD

-406 GKNESLTPSQ
+406 GKNESLSPSQ

-422 FPTAQQYT
+422 FPTSQQYT
-430 PVSKLSGGEKKRLQ
+430 PVEKLSGGEKKRLQ
-444 LMKVLVKNPNFLILD
+444 LMRVLVKNPNFLILD

-502 LVEGEGEV
+502 LVEGDGEV

-516 YTDYRLA
+516 YTDYRIA
-523 LENETSKT
+523 LENKDNEPAAKQSPVKAPTTSA
-531 SPSRPSGI
+531 P
-539 GISNGNTINSEA
+539 
-551 DHNKNP
+551 
-557 LDKDFNKKAVAEALE
+557 VV
-572 ATKPKK
+572 PKGPK

-595 DLELKKE
+595 ALEIEKDS
-602 AFIEKL
+602 FVEKL
-608 NAGSE
+608 NQGSE
-613 DFQELA
+613 DFQLLTDWA
-619 KWAQE
+619 KA
-624 IEKIKNTLEEKEL
+624 IEDIKNKLEEKEL
-637 RWLELSM
+637 RWLELSERA

>member
-1 MNYLSAENVSRNL
+1 MNYLSAENISRNL

-46 METLMGM
+46 MESIMGM
-53 QSPDEGKISIRKG
+53 QSPDEGKITIRKG

-75 PDFNENEEVLN
+75 PVFAENERVLN
-86 YLFSDD
+86 YLFTDD
-92 LPSAVAIKYYEKAMI
+92 LPSAVAIKAYEKAML
-107 SGDPKELEEAFSL
+107 SGDPQELTDSFAL
-120 MEANNAWDYEARAKQ
+120 METNNAWDYEARAKQ
-135 IISRLGIPDGEQKV
+135 IITRLGIPDGDQQV

-154 GQKKRLALAKLLIES
+154 GQKKRLSLAKLLIES

-212 KICNKMFELADGSL
+212 KVCNKMMELALGSI

-233 AYFLEK
+233 GYFLEK
-239 KAEREASEASSISK
+239 KTEREASEASTVSK

-263 WMRKQPKA
+263 WMRRQPKA
-271 RGTKAQYRI
+271 RGTKSQSRI
-280 DAFHETEEKA
+280 DAFSETEEMAHRKV
-290 NKKIDDSKLE
+290 DDSKLE

-323 DKKIV
+323 EKKIV

-358 TGNEQPDSGTIDP
+358 TGLEQPDSGTIDP

-386 FRPEQRVIDTITEIA
+386 FKPEQRVIDTITEIA

-406 GKNESLTPSQ
+406 GKNESLSPSQ

-444 LMKVLVKNPNFLILD
+444 LMQVLVKNPNFLILD

-516 YTDYRLA
+516 YTDYRIA
-523 LENETSKT
+523 LENKENE
-531 SPSRPSGI
+531 PAP
-539 GISNGNTINSEA
+539 A
-551 DHNKNP
+551 
-557 LDKDFNKKAVAEALE
+557 
-572 ATKPKK
+572 PKVQVKEKEVLSVQKGAK

-583 QKEFEELEKEMA
+583 QKEFEDLEKEMA
-595 DLELKKE
+595 ELEVEKVAL
-602 AFIEKL
+602 IEKL
-608 NAGSE
+608 NSGSG
-613 DFQELA
+613 DFQLLA
-619 KWAQE
+619 DWAKE
-624 IEKIKNTLEEKEL
+624 IEDIKNTLEEKEL
-637 RWLELSM
+637 RWLELSERV

>member
-1 MNYLSAENVSRNL
+1 MNYLSAENISRNI
-14 GERWVFKNLFFG
+14 GERWVFKSLFFG

-75 PDFNENEEVLN
+75 PIFSENEEVLN

-92 LPSAVAIKYYEKAMI
+92 LPSAMAIKAYEKAMI
-107 SGDPKELEEAFSL
+107 SGDAKELEDSFAL
-120 MEANNAWDYEARAKQ
+120 MEAHNAWDYEARAKQ
-135 IISRLGIPDGEQKV
+135 IITRLGIPDGDQKV

-154 GQKKRLALAKLLIES
+154 GQKKRLSLAKLLIES

-212 KICNKMFELADGSL
+212 KICTKMFELSQGSL
-226 YTYEGNY
+226 YTYDGNY

-280 DAFHETEEKA
+280 DAFAETEEMAHRKP
-290 NKKIDDSKLE
+290 DDSKLE
-300 LNIQMSRLGNKIIEI
+300 LAIQMSRLGNKIIEI
-315 NHLKKAWG
+315 HGLKKAWA
-323 DKKIV
+323 DKKII

-358 TGNEQPDSGTIDP
+358 TGLEKPDAGTIDP
-371 GETLVIGYYTQLPFE
+371 GETLVVGYYTQIPFD
-386 FRPEQRVIDTITEIA
+386 FKPEQRVIDTITEIA

-406 GKNESLTPSQ
+406 GKNESLSPSQ

-430 PVSKLSGGEKKRLQ
+430 PVAKLSGGEKKRLQ
-444 LMKVLVKNPNFLILD
+444 LMRVLVKNPNFLILD

-510 NFFNGN
+510 RFFNGN
-516 YTDYRLA
+516 YTDYRIS
-523 LENETSKT
+523 LENQTDIAPAAKVNPVKAPST
-531 SPSRPSGI
+531 VASP
-539 GISNGNTINSEA
+539 
-551 DHNKNP
+551 
-557 LDKDFNKKAVAEALE
+557 LL
-572 ATKPKK
+572 TKGPK

-583 QKEFEELEKEMA
+583 QKEFEELEAKMA
-595 DLELKKE
+595 HLES
-602 AFIEKL
+602 EKTGLMEQL

-613 DFQELA
+613 DFQVLTRL
-619 KWAQE
+619 AQE
-624 IEKIKNTLEEKEL
+624 IEVIKNSLEEMEL
-637 RWLELSM
+637 RWLELSERA

>member
-1 MNYLSAENVSRNL
+1 MNYLSAENISRNL

-46 METLMGM
+46 MESLMGM
-53 QSPDEGKISIRKG
+53 QTPDEGKISIRKG

-75 PDFNENEEVLN
+75 PIFAENEEVLN

-92 LPSAVAIKYYEKAMI
+92 LPSAVAIKSYEKAMM
-107 SGDPKELEEAFSL
+107 SGDPKELEDSFAL
-120 MEANNAWDYEARAKQ
+120 METHNAWDYEARAKQ
-135 IISRLGIPDGEQKV
+135 IISRLGIPDGDQKV

-154 GQKKRLALAKLLIES
+154 GQKKRLSLAKLLIES

-181 LDIETIEWLEGILS
+181 LDIETIEWLEGIMS

-212 KICNKMFELADGSL
+212 KVCTKMMELADGSI

-233 AYFLEK
+233 GYFLEK
-239 KAEREASEASSISK
+239 KTEREASDASSISK

-271 RGTKAQYRI
+271 RGTKSQSRI
-280 DAFHETEEKA
+280 DAFYETEEKA
-290 NKKIDDSKLE
+290 NKKLDDSKLE

-323 DKKIV
+323 DKKII

-358 TGNEQPDSGTIDP
+358 TGLEQPDSGTIDP
-371 GETLVIGYYTQLPFE
+371 GETLVVGYYTQIAFD

-406 GKNESLTPSQ
+406 GKNESLSPSQ

-422 FPTAQQYT
+422 FPTSQQYT
-430 PVSKLSGGEKKRLQ
+430 PVEKLSGGEKKRLQ
-444 LMKVLVKNPNFLILD
+444 LMRVLVKNPNFLILD

-502 LVEGEGEV
+502 LVEGDGEV

-516 YTDYRLA
+516 YTDYRIA
-523 LENETSKT
+523 LENKDNEPAAKQSPVKAPTTSA
-531 SPSRPSGI
+531 P
-539 GISNGNTINSEA
+539 
-551 DHNKNP
+551 
-557 LDKDFNKKAVAEALE
+557 VV
-572 ATKPKK
+572 PKGPK

-595 DLELKKE
+595 ALEIKKDS
-602 AFIEKL
+602 FVEKL
-608 NAGSE
+608 NQGSD
-613 DFQELA
+613 DFQLLTDWA
-619 KWAQE
+619 KA
-624 IEKIKNTLEEKEL
+624 IEDIKNKLEEKEL
-637 RWLELSM
+637 RWLELSERA

>member
-75 PDFNENEEVLN
+75 PNFNENEEVLN

-92 LPSAVAIKYYEKAMI
+92 LPSAVAIKYYEKAML
-107 SGDPKELEEAFSL
+107 SGEPSELEEAFSL
-120 MEANNAWDYEARAKQ
+120 MEINNAWDYEARAKQ
-135 IISRLGIPDGEQKV
+135 IISRLGIPDGEQRV

-444 LMKVLVKNPNFLILD
+444 LMKVLVTNPNFLILD

-516 YTDYRLA
+516 YTDYRIA
-523 LENETSKT
+523 LENKEKQ
-531 SPSRPSGI
+531 P
-539 GISNGNTINSEA
+539 EV
-551 DHNKNP
+551 KVV
-557 LDKDFNKKAVAEALE
+557 KDSSASTAVEN
-572 ATKPKK
+572 ATTNASAKK

-583 QKEFEELEKEMA
+583 QKEFEDLEKEIPA
-595 DLELKKE
+595 LESKISALE
-602 AFIEKL
+602 IQLAEI
-608 NAGSE
+608 S
-613 DFQELA
+613 DFSKIGELA
-619 KWAQE
+619 KELEQLKSSLE
-624 IEKIKNTLEEKEL
+624 IKEL
-637 RWLELSM
+637 RWLELTM

>member
-1 MNYLSAENVSRNL
+1 MNYLSAENISRNL

-26 LQKGEKVAL
+26 LQKGEKVSL

-46 METLMGM
+46 METLMGL
-53 QSPDEGKISIRKG
+53 QSPDEGKVTIRKG

-75 PDFNENEEVLN
+75 PIFQENEEVLN
-86 YLFSDD
+86 YPFSDD
-92 LPSAVAIKYYEKAMI
+92 LPSAQAIKAYEKAMI
-107 SGDPKELEEAFSL
+107 SGDAKELEDSFAL

-135 IISRLGIPDGEQKV
+135 IITRLGIPDGDQKV

-154 GQKKRLALAKLLIES
+154 GQKKRLSLAKLLIES
-169 PDIMILDEPTNH
+169 PDIMILDEPTNR

-203 VSHDRYFLD
+203 VSHDRYSLD
-212 KICNKMFELADGSL
+212 NVCNKMLELSNGSI

-239 KAEREASEASSISK
+239 KAEREASEASTISK

-263 WMRKQPKA
+263 WMRRQPKA
-271 RGTKAQYRI
+271 RGTKAQSRI
-280 DAFHETEEKA
+280 DAFAETEEVAHRKT
-290 NKKIDDSKLE
+290 DDSKLE

-323 DKKIV
+323 EKKIV

-358 TGNEQPDSGTIDP
+358 TGLEQPDAGTIDP

-386 FRPEQRVIDTITEIA
+386 FKPEQRVIDTITEIA

-430 PVSKLSGGEKKRLQ
+430 PVEKLSGGEKKRLQ
-444 LMKVLVKNPNFLILD
+444 LMQVLVKNPNFLILD

-516 YTDYRLA
+516 YTDYRIA
-523 LENETSKT
+523 LENKEKE
-531 SPSRPSGI
+531 PVA
-539 GISNGNTINSEA
+539 EK
-551 DHNKNP
+551 KNP
-557 LDKDFNKKAVAEALE
+557 APPVENKPASKGA
-572 ATKPKK
+572 K

-583 QKEFEELEKEMA
+583 AKELEEIEKEMA
-595 DLELKKE
+595 VMEGQKE
-602 AFIEKL
+602 ALIERLSK
-608 NAGSE
+608 GSD
-613 DFQELA
+613 DFQDLTA
-619 KWAQE
+619 WAAE
-624 IEKIKNTLEEKEL
+624 IERLKNSLEEKEM
-637 RWLELSM
+637 RWLELSERA

>member
-1 MNYLSAENVSRNL
+1 MNYLSAENISRNI

-53 QSPDEGKISIRKG
+53 QNPDEGKISIRKG

-75 PDFNENEEVLN
+75 PIFAENEEVLN

-92 LPSAVAIKYYEKAMI
+92 LPSAMAIKAYEKAMI
-107 SGDPKELEEAFSL
+107 SGDAKELEDSFAL
-120 MEANNAWDYEARAKQ
+120 MEAHNAWDYEARAKQ
-135 IISRLGIPDGEQKV
+135 IISRLGIPDGDQKV

-154 GQKKRLALAKLLIES
+154 GQKKRLSLAKLLIES

-212 KICNKMFELADGSL
+212 KICNKMFELSQGSL

-280 DAFHETEEKA
+280 DAFAETEEMAHRKP
-290 NKKIDDSKLE
+290 DDSKLE
-300 LNIQMSRLGNKIIEI
+300 LAIQMSRLGNKIIEI
-315 NHLKKAWG
+315 NGLKKAWG
-323 DKKIV
+323 DKKII

-358 TGNEQPDSGTIDP
+358 TGLETPDAGTIDP
-371 GETLVIGYYTQLPFE
+371 GETLVVGYYTQIPFD
-386 FRPEQRVIDTITEIA
+386 FKPEQRVIDTITEIA

-406 GKNESLTPSQ
+406 GKNESLSPSQ

-430 PVSKLSGGEKKRLQ
+430 PVAKLSGGEKKRLQ
-444 LMKVLVKNPNFLILD
+444 LMRVLVKNPNFLILD

-510 NFFNGN
+510 RFFNGN
-516 YTDYRLA
+516 YTDYRIS
-523 LENETSKT
+523 LENQPDTAPVSKANPVKA
-531 SPSRPSGI
+531 PSTVVTPV
-539 GISNGNTINSEA
+539 
-551 DHNKNP
+551 
-557 LDKDFNKKAVAEALE
+557 VA
-572 ATKPKK
+572 KGPK

-583 QKEFEELEKEMA
+583 QKEFEELEAKMA
-595 DLELKKE
+595 SAESQKATLIEELH
-602 AFIEKL
+602 
-608 NAGSE
+608 AGSG
-613 DFQELA
+613 DFQVLTRL
-619 KWAQE
+619 AQE
-624 IEKIKNTLEEKEL
+624 IETLKNSLEEMEL
-637 RWLELSM
+637 RWLELSERV

>member
-1 MNYLSAENVSRNL
+1 MNYLSAENVSRNI
-14 GERWVFKNLFFG
+14 GERWIFKSLFFG

-53 QSPDEGKISIRKG
+53 QTPDDGKISIRKG

-75 PDFNENEEVLN
+75 PVFSEKEEVLN

-92 LPSAVAIKYYEKAMI
+92 LPSAVAIKAYEKAML
-107 SGDPKELEEAFSL
+107 SGDPKELEDSFAL
-120 MEANNAWDYEARAKQ
+120 MELNNAWDYEARAKQ
-135 IISRLGIPDGEQKV
+135 IITRLGIPDGDQKV

-154 GQKKRLALAKLLIES
+154 GQKKRLSLAKLLIES

-212 KICNKMFELADGSL
+212 KICNKMFELALGAL

-280 DAFHETEEKA
+280 DAFTEIDEMA
-290 NKKIDDSKLE
+290 HKKLDDSKLE

-315 NHLKKAWG
+315 NGLQKAWG
-323 DKKIV
+323 DKKII
-328 NDFTYTFKKKDRIGI
+328 NEFTYTFKKKDRIGI

-358 TGNEQPDSGTIDP
+358 TGLEKPDAGTIDP
-371 GETLVIGYYTQLPFE
+371 GETLVIGYYTQIPFD
-386 FRPEQRVIDTITEIA
+386 FKPEQRVIDTITEIA

-406 GKNESLTPSQ
+406 GKNESLSPSQ

-430 PVSKLSGGEKKRLQ
+430 PVEKLSGGEKKRLQ
-444 LMKVLVKNPNFLILD
+444 LMRVLVKNPNFLILD

-510 NFFNGN
+510 KFFNGN
-516 YTDYRLA
+516 YTDYRIS
-523 LENETSKT
+523 LENQTENNSGVNKPSPVKAPTTENSKT
-531 SPSRPSGI
+531 KVS
-539 GISNGNTINSEA
+539 
-551 DHNKNP
+551 
-557 LDKDFNKKAVAEALE
+557 
-572 ATKPKK
+572 K

-583 QKEFEELEKEMA
+583 QKEFETLEIEIQ
-595 DLELKKE
+595 DLELKKQSL
-602 AFIEKL
+602 IEQL
-608 NAGSE
+608 NAGHE
-613 DFQELA
+613 DFQILSQ
-619 KWAQE
+619 WATQ
-624 IEKIKNTLEEKEL
+624 IEEIKNAQEEKEA
-637 RWLELSM
+637 RWLELSEK